1 MSLQDRPIEELP
13 LSTPYPK
20 TAGPLR
26 IQDNTLRDGHQSLFA
41 TRMRTSDMIPAAE
54 QLDGV
59 GFWAL
64 EIWGG
69 ATFDAMHRFLGEDP
83 WERPRILKRYLK
95 KTPCAML
102 LRGQNLVGY
111 RHYADDV
118 VNAFVDK
125 ACEAGIDVFRVF
137 DALNDF
143 RNLETA
149 LARIRANGKHCQG
162 TICYSLTGRRLGGDV
177 FTLDYYL
184 ARARELEAMGVD
196 SLCIKDMAGIMS
208 PYDARDLI
216 ILLKRH
222 LRLPL
227 HLHTHETSGMGTM
240 TYLKAVEAGLDGL
253 DTCLGPFAGRTSM
266 PAAEPLVAALQGT
279 PRDTGLDLA
288 RLIRVSL
295 ELEKLFPR
303 YQSYLVP
310 RRLSLIDSG
319 VLAHQIPGGMI
330 SNLVDQL
337 KDMRA
342 LDRLNEVCEEIPVTR
357 RELGN
362 PPLVTPISQ
371 IVAVQAVMNVLFGKY
386 KMVSNQLKDLV
397 YGLYGRTPTP
407 VDPELRKKIL
417 KRYKRGAI
425 PMTGRPADDLE
436 PELAAAAERI
446 GNLARS
452 EEDVLTYT
460 LYPVTGERFLREKYK
475 AG

>member
-1 MSLQDRPIEELP
+1 M
-13 LSTPYPK
+13 STPYPK

>member
-1 MSLQDRPIEELP
+1 M
-13 LSTPYPK
+13 STPCPA

-41 TRMRTSDMIPAAE
+41 TRMRTLDMIPVAE
-54 QLDGV
+54 QLDGA

-83 WERPRILKRYLK
+83 WERPRILKRYLR

-149 LARIRANGKHCQG
+149 IARVRANGKHCQG

-196 SLCIKDMAGIMS
+196 SLCIKDMAGILS

-216 ILLKRH
+216 TLLKRH

-240 TYLKAVEAGLDGL
+240 TYLTAVEAGLDGL
-253 DTCLGPFAGRTSM
+253 DTCLAPFAGRTSM
-266 PAAEPLVAALQGT
+266 PAAEPLVATLQGT

-386 KMVSNQLKDLV
+386 RMVSNQLKDLV

-425 PMTGRPADDLE
+425 PLTGRPADELE
-436 PELAAAAERI
+436 PELAAAAQRI

-460 LYPVTGERFLREKYK
+460 LYPVTGEQFLKEKYK
-475 AG
+475 TG

>member
-1 MSLQDRPIEELP
+1 M
-13 LSTPYPK
+13 STPYPK

-460 LYPVTGERFLREKYK
+460 LYPVTGEQFLREKYK

>member
-1 MSLQDRPIEELP
+1 M
-13 LSTPYPK
+13 STPYPK

-41 TRMRTSDMIPAAE
+41 TRMRTEDMIPAAE
-54 QLDGV
+54 QLDGA

-177 FTLDYYL
+177 YTLDYYL

-216 ILLKRH
+216 TLLKRQ

-240 TYLKAVEAGLDGL
+240 TYLKAVESGLDGL

-266 PAAEPLVAALQGT
+266 PAAEPLVAALKGT

-330 SNLVDQL
+330 SNLVVQL
-337 KDMRA
+337 RDMRA

-386 KMVSNQLKDLV
+386 RMVSNQLKDLV

-407 VDPELRKKIL
+407 VDPELKKKIL

-460 LYPVTGERFLREKYK
+460 LYPVTGEQFLREKYK
-475 AG
+475 TG

>member
-1 MSLQDRPIEELP
+1 

>member
-1 MSLQDRPIEELP
+1 
-13 LSTPYPK
+13 LSTPCPA

-41 TRMRTSDMIPAAE
+41 TRMRTLDMIPVAE
-54 QLDGV
+54 QLDGA

-83 WERPRILKRYLK
+83 WERPRILKRYLR

-149 LARIRANGKHCQG
+149 IARVRANGKHCQG

-386 KMVSNQLKDLV
+386 RMVSNQLKDLV

-425 PMTGRPADDLE
+425 PLTGRPADELE
-436 PELAAAAERI
+436 PELAAAAQRI

-460 LYPVTGERFLREKYK
+460 LYPVTGEQFLKEKYK
-475 AG
+475 TG

>member
-1 MSLQDRPIEELP
+1 
-13 LSTPYPK
+13 
-20 TAGPLR
+20 
-26 IQDNTLRDGHQSLFA
+26 
-41 TRMRTSDMIPAAE
+41 MIPAAE
-54 QLDGV
+54 QLDGA

-177 FTLDYYL
+177 YTLDYYL

-216 ILLKRH
+216 TLLKRQ

-240 TYLKAVEAGLDGL
+240 TYLKAVESGLDGL

-266 PAAEPLVAALQGT
+266 PAAEPLVAALKGT

-386 KMVSNQLKDLV
+386 RMVSNQLKDLV

-407 VDPELRKKIL
+407 VDPELKKKIL

-460 LYPVTGERFLREKYK
+460 LYPVTGEQFLREKYK
-475 AG
+475 TG

>member
-1 MSLQDRPIEELP
+1 M
-13 LSTPYPK
+13 STPYPK

-196 SLCIKDMAGIMS
+196 SLCIKDMAGILS

-216 ILLKRH
+216 TLLKRH

>member
-1 MSLQDRPIEELP
+1 MSLQDRPIEEFP

-41 TRMRTSDMIPAAE
+41 TRMRTEDMIPAAE
-54 QLDGV
+54 QLDGA

-177 FTLDYYL
+177 YTLDYYL

-216 ILLKRH
+216 TLLKRQ

-240 TYLKAVEAGLDGL
+240 TYLKAVESGLDGL

-266 PAAEPLVAALQGT
+266 PAAEPLVAALKGT

-386 KMVSNQLKDLV
+386 RMVSNQLKDLV

-407 VDPELRKKIL
+407 VDPELKKKIL

-460 LYPVTGERFLREKYK
+460 LYPVTGEQFLREKYK
-475 AG
+475 TG

>member
-184 ARARELEAMGVD
+184 ARARELEAMGVN

-460 LYPVTGERFLREKYK
+460 LYPVTGEQFLREKYK

>member
-1 MSLQDRPIEELP
+1 M
-13 LSTPYPK
+13 STPYPK

-184 ARARELEAMGVD
+184 ARA
-196 SLCIKDMAGIMS
+196 
-208 PYDARDLI
+208 
-216 ILLKRH
+216 
-222 LRLPL
+222 
-227 HLHTHETSGMGTM
+227 
-240 TYLKAVEAGLDGL
+240 
-253 DTCLGPFAGRTSM
+253 
-266 PAAEPLVAALQGT
+266 
-279 PRDTGLDLA
+279 
-288 RLIRVSL
+288 
-295 ELEKLFPR
+295 
-303 YQSYLVP
+303 
-310 RRLSLIDSG
+310 
-319 VLAHQIPGGMI
+319 
-330 SNLVDQL
+330 
-337 KDMRA
+337 
-342 LDRLNEVCEEIPVTR
+342 
-357 RELGN
+357 
-362 PPLVTPISQ
+362 
-371 IVAVQAVMNVLFGKY
+371 
-386 KMVSNQLKDLV
+386 
-397 YGLYGRTPTP
+397 
-407 VDPELRKKIL
+407 
-417 KRYKRGAI
+417 
-425 PMTGRPADDLE
+425 
-436 PELAAAAERI
+436 
-446 GNLARS
+446 
-452 EEDVLTYT
+452 
-460 LYPVTGERFLREKYK
+460 
-475 AG
+475 

>member
-1 MSLQDRPIEELP
+1 M
-13 LSTPYPK
+13 STPYPK

-184 ARARELEAMGVD
+184 ARARELEAMGVN

-295 ELEKLFPR
+295 ELEKLFPV
-303 YQSYLVP
+303 LVLP
-310 RRLSLIDSG
+310 VRDGSPDPG
-319 VLAHQIPGGMI
+319 VLAHRPGGI
-330 SNLVDQL
+330 SNISTTL
-337 KDMRA
+337 RTA
-342 LDRLNEVCEEIPVTR
+342 APRLNECERTRHRRMGIP
-357 RELGN
+357 LS
-362 PPLVTPISQ
+362 PHFQ
-371 IVAVQAVMNVLFGKY
+371 
-386 KMVSNQLKDLV
+386 
-397 YGLYGRTPTP
+397 
-407 VDPELRKKIL
+407 
-417 KRYKRGAI
+417 
-425 PMTGRPADDLE
+425 
-436 PELAAAAERI
+436 
-446 GNLARS
+446 
-452 EEDVLTYT
+452 
-460 LYPVTGERFLREKYK
+460 
-475 AG
+475 

>member
-337 KDMRA
+337 RDMRA

-386 KMVSNQLKDLV
+386 RMVSNQLKDLV

-460 LYPVTGERFLREKYK
+460 LYPVTGEQFLREKYK

>member
-13 LSTPYPK
+13 LSNPYLK

-41 TRMRTSDMIPAAE
+41 TRMRTSDMIPVAE
-54 QLDGV
+54 QLDGA
-59 GFWAL
+59 GFWSL

-83 WERPRILKRYLK
+83 WERPRILKRYIK

-177 FTLDYYL
+177 YTLDYYL
-184 ARARELEAMGVD
+184 ARARELEALGVD

-216 ILLKRH
+216 TLLKRH

-227 HLHTHETSGMGTM
+227 HLHTHETSGMGAM
-240 TYLKAVEAGLDGL
+240 TYLTAIEAGLDGL

-288 RLIRVSL
+288 QLIQVSL
-295 ELEKLFPR
+295 TLEKLFPR

-386 KMVSNQLKDLV
+386 RMVSNQLKDLV
-397 YGLYGRTPTP
+397 YGLYGQTPTP
-407 VDPELRKKIL
+407 IDPELKKKIL

-425 PMTGRPADDLE
+425 PLTGRPADDLE

-446 GNLARS
+446 GTLARS

-460 LYPVTGERFLREKYK
+460 LYPVTGEQFLREKYK
-475 AG
+475 TG

>member
-1 MSLQDRPIEELP
+1 M
-13 LSTPYPK
+13 STPYPK

-184 ARARELEAMGVD
+184 ARARELEAMGVN

-460 LYPVTGERFLREKYK
+460 LYPVTGEQFLREKYK

>member
-1 MSLQDRPIEELP
+1 M
-13 LSTPYPK
+13 STPYPK

-41 TRMRTSDMIPAAE
+41 TRMRTEDMIPAAE
-54 QLDGV
+54 QLDGA

-177 FTLDYYL
+177 YTLDYYL

-216 ILLKRH
+216 TLLKRQ

-240 TYLKAVEAGLDGL
+240 TYLKAVESGLDGL

-266 PAAEPLVAALQGT
+266 PAAEPLVAALKGT

-386 KMVSNQLKDLV
+386 RMVSNQLKDLV

-407 VDPELRKKIL
+407 VDPELKKKIL

-460 LYPVTGERFLREKYK
+460 LYPVTGEQFLREKYK
-475 AG
+475 TG